1 MVTQIA
7 NTYQVVKKTTIG
19 YSISIGLTKKFTRT
33 IGKVYTIVY
42 TFYKRGDFMQATTQK
57 LENSQGIRIPKA
69 FLEAV
74 GMAEN
79 NSVEPERMND
89 STIIKKVEHSSKVT
103 LEEIFAGYEG
113 DYKTENFDWGK
124 PVGKEKW

>member
-1 MVTQIA
+1 
-7 NTYQVVKKTTIG
+7 
-19 YSISIGLTKKFTRT
+19 
-33 IGKVYTIVY
+33 
-42 TFYKRGDFMQATTQK
+42 MQATTQK

-79 NSVEPERMND
+79 NSVESQRMND
-89 STIIKKVEHSSKVT
+89 SIIIKKVEHSSNVT

-113 DYKTENFDWGK
+113 DYETEKFDWGK
-124 PVGKEKW
+124 TVGNEVW